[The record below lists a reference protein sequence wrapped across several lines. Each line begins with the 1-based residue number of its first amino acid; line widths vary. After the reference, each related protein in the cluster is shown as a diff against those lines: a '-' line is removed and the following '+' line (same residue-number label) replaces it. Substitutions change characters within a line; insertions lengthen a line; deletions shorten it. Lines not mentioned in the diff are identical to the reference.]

1 MTGGAAQ
8 TLTYDGNGNMLT
20 GLDGKVMTYDGENRP
35 LSVTHLGTKTCY
47 VYGADGTRLKKVE
60 GYAPAQSCAAP
71 TASHVAT
78 LYLGPVEIRKY
89 GQGNAEELLLYPHPA
104 IRISKT
110 KDAGGAMVTKVSTLH
125 RDALGSVRA
134 VTTAAG
140 ARAEKALYR
149 PYGEEVAQSFDL
161 VTAPE
166 TKGFIGERFDAE
178 AGLQYPDRRP
188 HIAHCHK
195 PR

>member
-1 MTGGAAQ
+1 M
-8 TLTYDGNGNMLT
+8 
-20 GLDGKVMTYDGENRP
+20 
-35 LSVTHLGTKTCY
+35 
-47 VYGADGTRLKKVE
+47 
-60 GYAPAQSCAAP
+60 
-71 TASHVAT
+71 
-78 LYLGPVEIRKY
+78 
-89 GQGNAEELLLYPHPA
+89 
-104 IRISKT
+104 
-110 KDAGGAMVTKVSTLH
+110 
-125 RDALGSVRA
+125 
-134 VTTAAG
+134 TTAAG